1 MAILSFEEYKRQKL
15 KPEFETS
22 VNKVNPY
29 NGKVIRTVDDL
40 IEYKREYNFELYV
53 NDKTI
58 INPYTNENFATFD
71 EYQQFLD
78 LPLKFEYDEYLE
90 NISLPKRNSFSFFNK
105 TVKNIGSTLILIV
118 KIGGSGILLFWWILY
133 IISAVITYFLNLFNV
148 NLHNSELG
156 LLITILI
163 YIFFIISTA
172 LIIKKDDKVS
182 DLKSELSNLEKK
194 LNNTEAFYEMK
205 YEDKLQSLEDEYI
218 EKSSELETN
227 FRHKND
233 DLVKSYNQIKLA
245 LDKREEEINLKKLY
259 VENIVNETSQK
270 YPWLATIYSE
280 LFYSVDKKVAADLK
294 NKKRPALKASD
305 SVMEIAQE
313 KRRLMKENKML
324 EYQLHYLETIF
335 PWLEDFEEADPYK
348 AHDCIYA
355 TENDL
360 EHTEYDKL
368 KSWLSPEEYAKL
380 STTEKY
386 QLALDRYQKRKKSD
400 WDIGIEYERYVG
412 YLYESKGYKVKYNG
426 ALMGL
431 EDMGRDLL
439 VEKGDETLVIQCKR
453 WAKSKTIHEK
463 HIFQLYGSLVVASIK
478 DPKRTY
484 KGIFITSTTLSS
496 LAKKC
501 ADSLKIKVKE
511 NFDFDSYPL
520 IKCNLS
526 KTGEKIYHLPFDQQ
540 YDRVDISPSKGE
552 FYAYT
557 IKEAEAK
564 GFRRA
569 FRWTADK

>member
-1 MAILSFEEYKRQKL
+1 MIKLAILSFEEYKRQKL

-40 IEYKREYNFELYV
+40 IEYKREYNFELYTA
-53 NDKTI
+53 DKTI
-58 INPYTNENFATFD
+58 INPYTKENFATFD

-78 LPLKFEYDEYLE
+78 LPLRWEYDEYLKNVSPPE
-90 NISLPKRNSFSFFNK
+90 RSNFYFLKK
-105 TVKNIGSTLILIV
+105 TGNTLILIV
-118 KIGGSGILLFWWILY
+118 KIGCSGILLFWWILY
-133 IISAVITYFLNLFNV
+133 IISAVITYFLNLSNV
-148 NLHNSELG
+148 NLHNQEIG

-163 YIFFIISTA
+163 YFFFIISTA
-172 LIIKKDDKVS
+172 LIIEKDDKVS
-182 DLKSELSNLEKK
+182 NLKSELSNLEKK
-194 LNNTEAFYEMK
+194 LNNTATFYEMK
-205 YEDKLQSLEDEYI
+205 YEDKLQSLEDEYR
-218 EKSSELETN
+218 EKNSELETN

-233 DLVKSYNQIKLA
+233 DLVKSYSQTKLA
-245 LDKREEEINLKKLY
+245 LDKREEEINSRKVY
-259 VENIVNETSQK
+259 IENIVNETSQK

-280 LFYSVDKKVAADLK
+280 LFYSVDKKIAADLK

-313 KRRLMKENKML
+313 KRQLMKENKML
-324 EYQLHYLETIF
+324 EYQLHYLETLF

-348 AHDCIYA
+348 AHDYIYA
-355 TENDL
+355 TENNL

-463 HIFQLYGSLVVASIK
+463 HIFQLYGSLIVASIK

-557 IKEAEAK
+557 IEEAEAK

>member
-40 IEYKREYNFELYV
+40 IEYKREYNYELYTT
-53 NDKTI
+53 DKTI
-58 INPYTNENFATFD
+58 INPYTKENFATFD

-78 LPLKFEYDEYLE
+78 LQLKFEYDEYL
-90 NISLPKRNSFSFFNK
+90 RNVCPPAKKESFFLKK
-105 TVKNIGSTLILIV
+105 TLKSNCNTIFLIIKTGVL
-118 KIGGSGILLFWWILY
+118 GLLLFWWLLPS
-133 IISAVITYFLNLFNV
+133 ISMLITYFLNLFDVEIYN
-148 NLHNSELG
+148 HEMG
-156 LLITILI
+156 LLITTLI
-163 YIFFIISTA
+163 YIFFIISIS
-172 LIIKKDDKVS
+172 LVGKRDDEIS
-182 DLKSELSNLEKK
+182 NLKSELSNLEKK
-194 LNNTEAFYEMK
+194 LNNTATFYEMK
-205 YEDKLQSLEDEYI
+205 YEDKLQSLEDEYR
-218 EKSSELETN
+218 EKNSELETN

-233 DLVKSYNQIKLA
+233 DLVKSYSQTKLA
-245 LDKREEEINLKKLY
+245 LDKREEEINSRKVY
-259 VENIVNETSQK
+259 IENIVNETSQK

-280 LFYSVDKKVAADLK
+280 LFYSVDKKIAADLK

-313 KRRLMKENKML
+313 KRQLMKENKML
-324 EYQLHYLETIF
+324 EYQLHYLETLF

-348 AHDCIYA
+348 AHDYIYA
-355 TENDL
+355 TENNL

-400 WDIGIEYERYVG
+400 WDIGIEYERYIG

-439 VEKGDETLVIQCKR
+439 VEKEYETLVIQCKR

-478 DPKRTY
+478 DPQKTY

-501 ADSLKIKVKE
+501 ADTLKIKVKE